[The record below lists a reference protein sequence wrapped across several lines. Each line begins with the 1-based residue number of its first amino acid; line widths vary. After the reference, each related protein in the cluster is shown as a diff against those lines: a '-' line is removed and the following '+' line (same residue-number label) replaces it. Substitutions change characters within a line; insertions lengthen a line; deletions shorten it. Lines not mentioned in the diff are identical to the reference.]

1 MVDLCGRAEA
11 RCTDKSQRGMHDRAN
26 RGQNGIPVHGFMWKS
41 WGRCGSLSKT
51 RARER
56 REGVAVTLATR
67 RVHPSRH
74 DLCAR
79 GGWTRRKYASR
90 RTLLKT
96 CAYYLLK
103 DIYKHEWAQ
112 LGRHDGLSTF
122 RGRVWAPRIYRT
134 AWYLRRNI
142 LPLFCPSDILCQRAC
157 LNVMLR
163 CWYHGFRLLSCF
175 PRPNTSHGMG
185 LVWISSG

>member
-79 GGWTRRKYASR
+79 GVNPQEIRLTSYLVENLC
-90 RTLLKT
+90 LLLVKG
-96 CAYYLLK
+96 YL
-103 DIYKHEWAQ
+103 
-112 LGRHDGLSTF
+112 
-122 RGRVWAPRIYRT
+122 
-134 AWYLRRNI
+134 
-142 LPLFCPSDILCQRAC
+142 
-157 LNVMLR
+157 
-163 CWYHGFRLLSCF
+163 
-175 PRPNTSHGMG
+175 
-185 LVWISSG
+185 